1 MPVKILQAQGY
12 REELKWGKR
21 KIDTNI
27 IFMIKLLKRLRAGY
41 SPLILI
47 VGSQRIGKSFVG
59 LYISYMFMKMVGKE
73 FNKDKLNDF
82 TFYDPIEAITKLG
95 DKELEPLII
104 DEAGSL
110 LTKREWYKKSHIALD
125 KIIQTQGYKTMLYIF
140 ISPFAIDIDKT
151 FLKHFDFLIRV
162 DDRGYFKTFQLF
174 KKYDEFSQDKVVRR
188 MFLDDVYLNKKVLP
202 KELWK
207 AYTEFSIEEKEK
219 MRLEAISDNKAKD
232 VKIAPPLKRLRD
244 KMVF

>member
-1 MPVKILQAQGY
+1 MPVKILQAQEY

-21 KIDTNI
+21 TIDTNI
-27 IFMIKLLKRLRAGY
+27 IFLIKLLKRLRAGY

-47 VGSQRIGKSFVG
+47 VGKQRIGKSFIG
-59 LYISYMFMKMVGKE
+59 LYIAYVFMKMVGKE
-73 FNKDKLNDF
+73 FKKDKLNDF
-82 TFYDPIEAITKLG
+82 TFYDPIEAIIKLG

-140 ISPFAIDIDKT
+140 ISPFAIDIDKI

-174 KKYDEFSQDKVVRR
+174 KRYDEFHQERVVRR

-202 KELWK
+202 RDLWK
-207 AYTEFSIEEKEK
+207 AYTEYSMEQKEL
-219 MRLEAISDNKAKD
+219 MRLEAISDNRAKEA
-232 VKIAPPLKRLRD
+232 KIALPLKRIRD